1 MATQQVEDIGTGADR
16 VKVSLAIAL
25 AVGGLIAYYALASQ
39 PMVVRLLTLIGGLI
53 AGIAVA
59 WFSHPGRRLISF
71 FKDSWKEVKRVVWP
85 DKKETWTMTLYVFVF
100 VVVMALFLWIVDK
113 LMEWIIYGLL
123 LGWRG

>member
-16 VKVSLAIAL
+16 VKVALAVVL
-25 AVGGLIAYYALASQ
+25 AVGGLIAYYALADQ
-39 PMVVRLLTLIGGLI
+39 PMVVRLLALAGGLA
-53 AGIAVA
+53 AGIAVG
-59 WFSHPGRRLISF
+59 WFSHPGRRLLSF
-71 FKDSWKEVKRVVWP
+71 VKDSWKEVKRVVWP

-113 LMEWIIYGLL
+113 LIEWIIYGLL

>member
-16 VKVSLAIAL
+16 VKVAL
-25 AVGGLIAYYALASQ
+25 AVALAIGGLISYYVLAEQ
-39 PMVVRLLTLIGGLI
+39 PMVVRLLALIGGLI
-53 AGIAVA
+53 AGIVVG

-100 VVVMALFLWIVDK
+100 VVIMAIFLWIVDK
-113 LMEWIIYGLL
+113 TVEWLIFGLMLD
-123 LGWRG
+123 WRG